1 MKLYLTTFLLL
12 VMSLVSCTKNT
23 GIVITKPGS
32 DLILDKMNSGSWNG
46 AQVSNGG
53 NNLNISTGQ
62 NVGDYTFESP
72 VLGLGGVYKN
82 DNGTDYILTA
92 PIGNELAVVNMN
104 QEAKEA
110 VDAVLDILDDAG
122 GEAVIG
128 NLISTVLEQKD
139 NIDLSNPDKILADT
153 NIPKEKYE
161 EVKNIL
167 SNSANGFTKGEVIK

>member
-1 MKLYLTTFLLL
+1 MRGGGDPLLHGL
-12 VMSLVSCTKNT
+12 AHEAEGEEHIDEGYDRGHHDEVGAVRKQFHEVLED
-23 GIVITKPGS
+23 GS
-32 DLILDKMNSGSWNG
+32 AHGSA
-46 AQVSNGG
+46 AQ
-53 NNLNISTGQ
+53 IAR
-62 NVGDYTFESP
+62 E
-72 VLGLGGVYKN
+72 
-82 DNGTDYILTA
+82 
-92 PIGNELAVVNMN
+92 
-104 QEAKEA
+104 
-110 VDAVLDILDDAG
+110 DDAG